1 MDENLVPFKEE
12 FYKECNTINIFLNLL
27 GEIQTQIEFFG
38 YICEKDI
45 KIILERAE
53 YGLKYFKIFKKNI
66 EVYKDEPSNLFLIE
80 SMIVKYVYLYH
91 STFKN
96 IYQNFAPMIKKS
108 IEPITQNIK
117 NTKSNILNHSVS
129 MLKQISQT
137 KNRKDLN
144 KYMTETLELM
154 MINTFKSLFNFYQ
167 LILIFS
173 KKKNDMYQ
181 KIKTKTEEIFKSEE
195 INIIISEI
203 SERSYAQKYKINYES
218 LHFGNNIY
226 KALFSDDSYDAIKLS
241 KSYLNYTLVFIKC
254 IQIRKKLIKELRIYF
269 DVFQKKEKEQ
279 VDKFKKVCERITL
292 QTKSLSYSSQ
302 GIINSWNL
310 IFSSWNSIYTNIVN
324 YLQFFEE
331 IFNPKLI
338 KIINECNEEYKTFE
352 KRWEKYS
359 LKINEFR
366 KQYSEL
372 SKLGQKPEI
381 ITEKKKCEEQLKNY
395 LSIDC
400 NDFLDNNIPLLRESE
415 IKRANDIKDLIDKI
429 ISNTMNRYEQ
439 YLENSEKEYDN
450 AASIDLFEE
459 VQNIFESQF
468 EFCEIK
474 DTNVFLENLKE
485 KIEQIDFNDK
495 LADNARLSLAEY
507 YEHNDFDEGFDFTQ
521 GEIDN
526 PFGPAIKE
534 NEEKMISFNEDKNLV
549 NSKIGKVMEEDIS
562 SIPFNEKNNE
572 MINLNINNN
581 VTPSFHMKNS
591 GNGNNINNKNF
602 EENDLASDIN
612 IINNL
617 NDKFN
622 EQINK
627 KIGNNN
633 NIQRLIDINEEFEE
647 KIESNIKNE
656 ILNNK
661 TFNNID
667 NNENIEE
674 KKDIENNKNDYNNL
688 DEQNDNNN
696 LNKKEENND
705 MNKVIKSENKDQTI
719 QVKDKQA
726 IYYGILGILGLFC
739 LKSLFSSNNVISID
753 SFLNL
758 VILGIIFF
766 VLYKTQIQ

>member
-1 MDENLVPFKEE
+1 
-12 FYKECNTINIFLNLL
+12 
-27 GEIQTQIEFFG
+27 
-38 YICEKDI
+38 
-45 KIILERAE
+45 
-53 YGLKYFKIFKKNI
+53 
-66 EVYKDEPSNLFLIE
+66 
-80 SMIVKYVYLYH
+80 
-91 STFKN
+91 
-96 IYQNFAPMIKKS
+96 
-108 IEPITQNIK
+108 
-117 NTKSNILNHSVS
+117 
-129 MLKQISQT
+129 MLKQITQT

-144 KYMTETLELM
+144 KYMVETLELM

-195 INIIISEI
+195 VNIIINEI
-203 SERSYAQKYKINYES
+203 SERSFAQKYKINYES
-218 LHFGNNIY
+218 LHFGNNLY
-226 KALFSDDSYDAIKLS
+226 KELFSDDNYEAVKLS

-269 DVFQKKEKEQ
+269 DVFQRKEKEQ
-279 VDKFKKVCERITL
+279 VDKLKKVCEKITL

-331 IFNPKLI
+331 IFNPKVI

-359 LKINEFR
+359 SKINEFR
-366 KQYSEL
+366 KNYSEL
-372 SKLGQKPEI
+372 SKLGKKPEAI
-381 ITEKKKCEEQLKNY
+381 SDKKKCEEQLKNY

-400 NDFLDNNIPLLRESE
+400 TDFLDNNIPLLRENE

-429 ISNTMNRYEQ
+429 ISNTMDRFEL

-474 DTNVFLENLKE
+474 DTNNFLEKLKE
-485 KIEQIDFNDK
+485 KIEKIDFDDK

-526 PFGPAIKE
+526 PFGPVVKD
-534 NEEKMISFNEDKNLV
+534 NEEKEISFNEDKNMIK
-549 NSKIGKVMEEDIS
+549 SKIGKANEEEIS

-572 MINLNINNN
+572 MINLNLKNNN
-581 VTPSFHMKNS
+581 ITPSFRMKDS
-591 GNGNNINNKNF
+591 GNENNINIKNF
-602 EENDLASDIN
+602 EENDLVSDIN

-627 KIGNNN
+627 KISKNN
-633 NIQRLIDINEEFEE
+633 NIQKIIDIDEEIED
-647 KIESNIKNE
+647 KYESNTKNE
-656 ILNNK
+656 NIGNK
-661 TFNNID
+661 STNNID
-667 NNENIEE
+667 NNIDEE
-674 KKDIENNKNDYNNL
+674 KDNNKNNDNFNL
-688 DEQNDNNN
+688 DEQNDKNNIN
-696 LNKKEENND
+696 EKYEKNDLNKVTKP
-705 MNKVIKSENKDQTI
+705 ENKDKINQI
-719 QVKDKQA
+719 KDKQT

-739 LKSLFSSNNVISID
+739 LKSLFSSNNIISID
-753 SFLNL
+753 SFLNII
-758 VILGIIFF
+758 ILGIIFF
-766 VLYKTQIQ
+766 VLYKTQFQ

>member
-1 MDENLVPFKEE
+1 MDENLVPFKNE

-53 YGLKYFKIFKKNI
+53 YGLKYLKIFKTNL
-66 EVYKDEPSNLFLIE
+66 ELYKDEPSNLFLIE
-80 SMIVKYVYLYH
+80 KKLIKYVYIYY

-96 IYQNFAPMIKKS
+96 TNQGFVTTIKKN

-117 NTKSNILNHSVS
+117 NTKKNILSHSIS
-129 MLKQISQT
+129 MLKQITQT

-144 KYMTETLELM
+144 KYMVETLELM

-195 INIIISEI
+195 VNIIINEI

-218 LHFGNNIY
+218 LHFGNNLY
-226 KALFSDDSYDAIKLS
+226 KELFSDDNYEAVKLS

-269 DVFQKKEKEQ
+269 DVFQRKEKEQ
-279 VDKFKKVCERITL
+279 VDKLKKVCEKITL

-331 IFNPKLI
+331 IFNPKVI

-359 LKINEFR
+359 SKINEFR
-366 KQYSEL
+366 KNYSEL
-372 SKLGQKPEI
+372 SKLGKKPEAI
-381 ITEKKKCEEQLKNY
+381 SDKKKCEEQLKNY

-400 NDFLDNNIPLLRESE
+400 TDFLDNNIPLLRENE
-415 IKRANDIKDLIDKI
+415 IKRANDIKDLVDKI
-429 ISNTMNRYEQ
+429 ISNTMDRFEL

-474 DTNVFLENLKE
+474 DTNNFLENLKE
-485 KIEQIDFNDK
+485 KIEKIDFDDK

-526 PFGPAIKE
+526 PFGPVVKE
-534 NEEKMISFNEDKNLV
+534 NEEKEINFNEDKNMIK
-549 NSKIGKVMEEDIS
+549 SKIGKANEEEIS

-572 MINLNINNN
+572 MINLNLNNN
-581 VTPSFHMKNS
+581 NNITPSFRMKDS
-591 GNGNNINNKNF
+591 GNENNINIKNF
-602 EENDLASDIN
+602 EENDLVSDIN

-627 KIGNNN
+627 KISKNN
-633 NIQRLIDINEEFEE
+633 NIQKIIDIDEEIED
-647 KIESNIKNE
+647 KYESNTKNE
-656 ILNNK
+656 IIGNK
-661 TFNNID
+661 STNNID
-667 NNENIEE
+667 NNIDEE
-674 KKDIENNKNDYNNL
+674 KDNNKNNDNFNL
-688 DEQNDNNN
+688 DKQNDKNYINE
-696 LNKKEENND
+696 KYEKND
-705 MNKVIKSENKDQTI
+705 LNKVIKPENKDKI
-719 QVKDKQA
+719 NHIKDKQTV
-726 IYYGILGILGLFC
+726 YYGILGILGLFC
-739 LKSLFSSNNVISID
+739 LKSLFSSNNIISID
-753 SFLNL
+753 SLLNII
-758 VILGIIFF
+758 ILGIIFF
-766 VLYKTQIQ
+766 VLYKTQFQ

>member
-1 MDENLVPFKEE
+1 MDENLVPFKNE

-53 YGLKYFKIFKKNI
+53 YGLKYLKIFKTNL
-66 EVYKDEPSNLFLIE
+66 ELYKDEPSNLFLIE
-80 SMIVKYVYLYH
+80 KKLIKYVYIYY
-91 STFKN
+91 SIFKN
-96 IYQNFAPMIKKS
+96 TNQGFVTTIKKN

-117 NTKSNILNHSVS
+117 NTKKNILSHSIS
-129 MLKQISQT
+129 MLKQITQT

-144 KYMTETLELM
+144 KYMVETLELM

-195 INIIISEI
+195 VNIIINEI
-203 SERSYAQKYKINYES
+203 SERSFAQKYKINYES
-218 LHFGNNIY
+218 LHFGNNLY
-226 KALFSDDSYDAIKLS
+226 KELFSDDNYEAVKLS

-269 DVFQKKEKEQ
+269 DVFQRKEKEQ
-279 VDKFKKVCERITL
+279 VDKLKKVCEKITL

-331 IFNPKLI
+331 IFNPKVI

-359 LKINEFR
+359 SKINEFR
-366 KQYSEL
+366 KNYSEL
-372 SKLGQKPEI
+372 SKLGKKPEAI
-381 ITEKKKCEEQLKNY
+381 SDKKKCEEQLKNY

-400 NDFLDNNIPLLRESE
+400 TDFLDNNIPLLRENE

-429 ISNTMNRYEQ
+429 ISNTMDRFEL

-474 DTNVFLENLKE
+474 DTNNFLENLKE
-485 KIEQIDFNDK
+485 KIEKIDFDDK

-526 PFGPAIKE
+526 PFGPAVKE
-534 NEEKMISFNEDKNLV
+534 NEEKEISFNEDKNMIK
-549 NSKIGKVMEEDIS
+549 SKIGKANEEEIS

-572 MINLNINNN
+572 MINLNLKNNN
-581 VTPSFHMKNS
+581 ITPSFHMKDS
-591 GNGNNINNKNF
+591 GNENNINIKNF
-602 EENDLASDIN
+602 EENDLVSDIN

-627 KIGNNN
+627 KISKNN
-633 NIQRLIDINEEFEE
+633 NIQKIIDIDEEIED
-647 KIESNIKNE
+647 KYESNTKNE
-656 ILNNK
+656 IIGNK
-661 TFNNID
+661 STNNID
-667 NNENIEE
+667 NNIDEE
-674 KKDIENNKNDYNNL
+674 KDNNKNNDNFNL
-688 DEQNDNNN
+688 DEQNDKNNIN
-696 LNKKEENND
+696 EKYEKND
-705 MNKVIKSENKDQTI
+705 VNKVIKPENKDKINQI
-719 QVKDKQA
+719 KDKQTV
-726 IYYGILGILGLFC
+726 YYGILGILGLFC
-739 LKSLFSSNNVISID
+739 LKSLFSSNNIISID
-753 SFLNL
+753 SLLNII
-758 VILGIIFF
+758 ILGIIFF
-766 VLYKTQIQ
+766 VLYKTQFQ

>member
-1 MDENLVPFKEE
+1 MDENLVPFKNE

-38 YICEKDI
+38 YIYEKDI

-53 YGLKYFKIFKKNI
+53 YGLKYLKIFKTNL
-66 EVYKDEPSNLFLIE
+66 ELYKDEPSNLFLIE
-80 SMIVKYVYLYH
+80 KKLIKYVYIYY

-96 IYQNFAPMIKKS
+96 TNQGFVTTIKKN

-117 NTKSNILNHSVS
+117 NTKKNILSHSIS
-129 MLKQISQT
+129 MLKQITQT

-144 KYMTETLELM
+144 KYMVETLELM

-195 INIIISEI
+195 VNIIINEI

-218 LHFGNNIY
+218 LHFGNNLY
-226 KALFSDDSYDAIKLS
+226 KELFSDDNYEAIKLS

-269 DVFQKKEKEQ
+269 DVFQRKEKEQ
-279 VDKFKKVCERITL
+279 VDKLKKVCEKITL

-331 IFNPKLI
+331 IFNPKVI

-359 LKINEFR
+359 SKINEFR
-366 KQYSEL
+366 KNYSEL
-372 SKLGQKPEI
+372 SKLGKKPEAI
-381 ITEKKKCEEQLKNY
+381 SDKKKCEEQLKNY

-400 NDFLDNNIPLLRESE
+400 TDFLDNNIPLLRENE

-429 ISNTMNRYEQ
+429 ISNTMDRFEL

-474 DTNVFLENLKE
+474 DTNNFLEKLKE
-485 KIEQIDFNDK
+485 KIEKIDFDDK

-526 PFGPAIKE
+526 PFGPVVKD
-534 NEEKMISFNEDKNLV
+534 NEEKEISFNEDKNMIK
-549 NSKIGKVMEEDIS
+549 SKIGKANEEEIS

-572 MINLNINNN
+572 MINLNLKNNN
-581 VTPSFHMKNS
+581 ITPSFRMKDS
-591 GNGNNINNKNF
+591 GNENNINIKNF
-602 EENDLASDIN
+602 EENDLVSDIN

-627 KIGNNN
+627 KISKNN
-633 NIQRLIDINEEFEE
+633 NIQKIIDIDEEIED
-647 KIESNIKNE
+647 KYESNTKNE
-656 ILNNK
+656 IIDNK
-661 TFNNID
+661 STNNID
-667 NNENIEE
+667 NNIDEE
-674 KKDIENNKNDYNNL
+674 KDNNKNNDNFNL
-688 DEQNDNNN
+688 DEQNDKNNIN
-696 LNKKEENND
+696 EKYEKND
-705 MNKVIKSENKDQTI
+705 LNKVIKPENKDKINQI
-719 QVKDKQA
+719 KDKQTV
-726 IYYGILGILGLFC
+726 YYGILGILGLFC
-739 LKSLFSSNNVISID
+739 LKSLFSSNNKISID
-753 SFLNL
+753 SLLNII
-758 VILGIIFF
+758 ILGIIFF
-766 VLYKTQIQ
+766 VLYKN

>member
-1 MDENLVPFKEE
+1 MDENLVPFKNE

-45 KIILERAE
+45 KILLERAE
-53 YGLKYFKIFKKNI
+53 YGLKYLKIFKTNL
-66 EVYKDEPSNLFLIE
+66 ELYKDEPSNLFLIE
-80 SMIVKYVYLYH
+80 KKLIKYAYIYY

-96 IYQNFAPMIKKS
+96 TNQGFVATIKKN

-117 NTKSNILNHSVS
+117 NTKKNILSHSIS
-129 MLKQISQT
+129 MLKQITQT

-144 KYMTETLELM
+144 KYMVETLELM

-195 INIIISEI
+195 VNIIINEI

-218 LHFGNNIY
+218 LHFGNNLY
-226 KALFSDDSYDAIKLS
+226 KELFSDDNYEAVKLS

-269 DVFQKKEKEQ
+269 DVFQRKEKEQ
-279 VDKFKKVCERITL
+279 VDKLKKVCEKITL

-331 IFNPKLI
+331 IFNPKVI

-359 LKINEFR
+359 SKINEFR
-366 KQYSEL
+366 KNYSEL
-372 SKLGQKPEI
+372 SKLGKKPEAI
-381 ITEKKKCEEQLKNY
+381 SDKKKCEEQLKNY

-400 NDFLDNNIPLLRESE
+400 TDFLDNNIPLLRENE

-429 ISNTMNRYEQ
+429 ISNTMDRFEL

-474 DTNVFLENLKE
+474 DTNNFLENLKE
-485 KIEQIDFNDK
+485 KIEKIDFDDK

-526 PFGPAIKE
+526 PFGPVVKE
-534 NEEKMISFNEDKNLV
+534 NEEKEINFNEDKNMIK
-549 NSKIGKVMEEDIS
+549 SKIGKANEEEIS

-572 MINLNINNN
+572 MINLNLKNNN
-581 VTPSFHMKNS
+581 ITPSFHMKDS
-591 GNGNNINNKNF
+591 GNENNINIKNF
-602 EENDLASDIN
+602 EENDLVSDIN

-622 EQINK
+622 EQINR
-627 KIGNNN
+627 KISKNN
-633 NIQRLIDINEEFEE
+633 NIQKIIDIDEEIED
-647 KIESNIKNE
+647 KYESNTNNE
-656 ILNNK
+656 IIGNK
-661 TFNNID
+661 STNNID
-667 NNENIEE
+667 NNIDEE
-674 KKDIENNKNDYNNL
+674 KENNKNNDNF
-688 DEQNDNNN
+688 DEQNDKNNINEKNEKNN
-696 LNKKEENND
+696 LNKVRKPENND
-705 MNKVIKSENKDQTI
+705 KINQI
-719 QVKDKQA
+719 KDKQT

-739 LKSLFSSNNVISID
+739 LKSLFSSNNIISID
-753 SFLNL
+753 SFLNII
-758 VILGIIFF
+758 ILGIIFF
-766 VLYKTQIQ
+766 VLYKTQFQ